1 MSSLRRPVT
10 LVAAGGMLVAAALFV
25 WQRGGAPVH
34 AGFTDPGAFRAAY
47 ARVSLGMSAQHL
59 ARLGFDRTRPG
70 AHTLSY
76 LGTMEFFMPRS
87 SRDYDRLDPAI
98 QSCLAVADRCGAYVF
113 RLNGEARSDA
123 LFDFAA
129 HAAPRDEARA
139 VFLVMRGRVAYK
151 QMAGE

>member
-10 LVAAGGMLVAAALFV
+10 LVAVGGMLVAAALFV

-76 LGTMEFFMPRS
+76 LGTMEFFMPKS

-113 RLNGEARSDA
+113 RMDGGGREP

-129 HAAPRDEARA
+129 HAAAHDEARA